1 MKQRTF
7 SDLEY
12 SNRRGHT
19 RRDVFLSALD
29 GLIPWE
35 KWVSLVTPYYYKGRR
50 GRKPRDPEVMLRMY
64 FLQKWFSLSAAGTE
78 EAVSDSY
85 SMRAFLGI
93 NFIDEQVPDAT
104 TLQRFR
110 RILKKHGLDTVFEDE
125 LDRILADAGKMIHPG
140 AVLDPAVRDVK
151 HG

>member
-12 SNRRGHT
+12 SNRRGKT
-19 RRDVFLSALD
+19 RREKFLSAMD
-29 GLIPWE
+29 EMIPWE
-35 KWVSLVTPYYYKGRR
+35 EWVDLIRPYYYRGRR

-64 FLQKWFSLSAAGTE
+64 FLQDWFGLSAAGTE

-93 NFIDEQVPDAT
+93 NFIDEQVPDDT
-104 TLQRFR
+104 TLLRFR
-110 RILKKHGLDTVFEDE
+110 RILEKHGLDTE
-125 LDRILADAGKMIHPG
+125 LETRLAALLAERGKMIHRG
-140 AVLDPAVRDVK
+140 SMTDTVLR
-151 HG
+151 